1 LEYNRQYWN
10 EIRLILEVTR
20 NDVVVNVGMLIRL
33 VLRWPAVQNEKPDF
47 RAKLSSGRRNMEMI
61 HL

>member
-1 LEYNRQYWN
+1 M
-10 EIRLILEVTR
+10 LILEVTR